1 MRGILN
7 PTHNLIKKYEDSMKK
22 FIMIICFSF
31 CCFSNADAETVK
43 GYEIEPLNCIA
54 ALSIGRDVASS
65 TGNNQLLRTLT
76 EVQNNIYNSLKE
88 WPKYSL
94 IQARK
99 DSMLKLGTGA
109 TEIML
114 SCINRYQ

>member
-31 CCFSNADAETVK
+31 CCFSNVETVK
-43 GYEIEPLNCIA
+43 SYEIEPLNCIA